1 MRRRAKYDREAYYR
15 GVRMVPYDLVK
26 ELAVAL
32 AVTTVLVIGMAAILS
47 SPDVPVLTVQTWSRA
62 DPVDFVTTSTNELAG
77 TTTSA
82 QYGPP
87 YNNGTNS
94 VQHLW
99 FLHPQE
105 WAGVHQPVDPANDFV
120 LRPLQ
125 QSTVGDKSLSDALN
139 TYQGATADQQSTWLT
154 NYTTA
159 LGNATVDDSGN
170 VTVAN
175 GDYGPLPVMM
185 GTLLGLARSGGLDG
199 LLLQSD
205 RFYQTDYTR
214 PLLFLGDSG
223 QIAALAQQQNLT
235 GNQWGVMNETGRYPG
250 QAWLWL
256 YTVWYQVG
264 PFNQQSGF
272 LGVNSANAD
281 LAVVFTMGVLTL
293 ALLLLP
299 FIPGLRDIPRWI
311 PVHRLIWRRY
321 YAEEARA
328 AMK

>member
-1 MRRRAKYDREAYYR
+1 MRRRAKYDRKAYYR
-15 GVRMVPYDLVK
+15 GIRMVPYDLVK
-26 ELAVAL
+26 ELAVAMV
-32 AVTTVLVIGMAAILS
+32 VTTVLVIGIAAIFS

-62 DPVDFVTTSTNELAG
+62 DPVDFVTTSTNALAG

-105 WAGVHQPVDPANDFV
+105 WAGVHQPIDPPNDFV

-125 QSTVGDKSLSDALN
+125 QSTVGDKQLSDALN
-139 TYQGATADQQSTWLT
+139 TYQSATSDQQNTWLT

-159 LGNATVDDSGN
+159 LGNANVDDSGN
-170 VTVAN
+170 VTVAT

-205 RFYQTDYTR
+205 KFYQTDYTR
-214 PLLFLGDSG
+214 PLLFLADGG
-223 QIAALAQQQNLT
+223 QIAALAQQQSLT

-256 YTVWYQVG
+256 YTMWYQVA
-264 PFNQQSGF
+264 PFNQEDGF
-272 LGVNSANAD
+272 LGVSTANAD
-281 LAVVFTMGVLTL
+281 LAVVFVMGVLTL
-293 ALLLLP
+293 ALLFLP

-311 PVHRLIWRRY
+311 PVYRLIWRRY

-328 AMK
+328 VRM